1 MPSAITLMAL
11 AMTLTLSDNVQ
22 AEANNLMRVYDLAV
36 QNDATFRASQHARD
50 AAVEARPQARAALLP
65 QITGAYNYGESTETG
80 TESFQGQPETA
91 IDRDSSN
98 SGLSVSLN
106 QALFDWEAFQRLRQ
120 SGEQVALAETTFR
133 AASQDLILRVAE
145 AYFGVLSAADALRST
160 DAENKAVERQ
170 LEQARR
176 RFEVGLSAI
185 TDVQEA
191 QARYD
196 LTVAN
201 VIQAQQALDVAK
213 EALAEITAEPLTG
226 VDSLQDDFPLPI
238 PNPPDIGA
246 WVASARDANLDLLI
260 AQYNR
265 DIAGRDVG
273 IARARH
279 LPTVGASAQYSD
291 NDSDGSR
298 FSGESETES
307 FGVQVNV
314 PIFAGGATQSGVRQ
328 ALATRSQRESEY
340 EGTRRLVERNTR
352 DAYQAVVTGAA
363 RVKAFKQAV
372 LSNTTAL
379 EASETGLEV
388 GTRTAVDV
396 LNAQQ
401 QLYLAER
408 NYYQSRYDYLLAVLR
423 LKSAAGKLNSQ
434 DLAEIDR
441 LLVKG

>member
-1 MPSAITLMAL
+1 MRPSFTLL
-11 AMTLTLSDNVQ
+11 ILTLTVSGT
-22 AEANNLMRVYDLAV
+22 AHANDLMRVYDLAI
-36 QNDATFRASQHARD
+36 QNDATYGAAQHARD
-50 AAVEARPQARAALLP
+50 ATVEARPQARAALLP
-65 QITGAYNYGESTETG
+65 QITGGYNYGKSNETG
-80 TESFQGQPETA
+80 TESFQGQPESE
-91 IDRDSSN
+91 IDRNSS
-98 SGLSVSLN
+98 SSTLSVTLN
-106 QALFDWEAFQRLRQ
+106 QSVFDWAAIQRLRQ
-120 SGEQVALAETTFR
+120 SGDQVALAEASLR
-133 AASQDLILRVAE
+133 AASQNLILRVAE
-145 AYFGVLSAADALRST
+145 AYFGVLSARDALRST
-160 DAENKAVERQ
+160 EAENKAVERQ
-170 LEQARR
+170 LEQAKR

-201 VIQAQQALDVAK
+201 TLQAQQALEVAK
-213 EALAEITAEPLTG
+213 EALAEITAEPLNT
-226 VDSLQDDFPLPI
+226 VSSLRDEFPLPS
-238 PNPPDIGA
+238 PNPADVSV
-246 WVASARDANLDLLI
+246 WVSSARDHNLDLLI

-265 DIAGRDVG
+265 EIAGRDVG
-273 IARARH
+273 IARAQH

-298 FSGESETES
+298 FSGKSETET

-328 ALATRSQRESEY
+328 ALATRAQRESEY
-340 EGTRRLVERNTR
+340 EGQRRLVERNTR

-372 LSNTTAL
+372 LSNTTAQ
-379 EASETGLEV
+379 EASAAGLEV

-408 NYYQSRYDYLLAVLR
+408 TYYQSRYDYLLAVLR
-423 LKSAAGKLNSQ
+423 LKSAAGKLNEQ

-441 LLVKG
+441 LLVEG